1 MGLTACS
8 YLLTWAPLLI
18 SLLVFVG
25 SRILFAYRLFLQPG
39 AGEELCFRSFS
50 WLTSNLH
57 PVLPWVGKFFPPRLE
72 DVGVSMEQQ
81 RWGRKGLEDS
91 SSSCDQRLGVLTLGS
106 LISGLALLLL
116 LQGLMKR
123 EKHTMKTWLFFGSFE
138 LLLKVMNLCMGSF
151 LDSLNHLSWV
161 YQ

>member
-1 MGLTACS
+1 MG
-8 YLLTWAPLLI
+8 
-18 SLLVFVG
+18 
-25 SRILFAYRLFLQPG
+25 LFLQPG

-81 RWGRKGLEDS
+81 RWGRRKELED

-138 LLLKVMNLCMGSF
+138 LLLKDRIWRVSDVMNLCMGSF

-161 YQ
+161 YQVLHLAVILLCCFSISKEEEYLP